1 MELGGMVFVQVLIIF
16 ILMLLGFVLV
26 KTRMMDEKTT
36 SQMTNVVLSV
46 VIPCVLIDAYQK
58 EFTKELAA
66 GLFLSA
72 LLALITHIIGIV
84 ISTLIFRKEDT
95 LRYRINIFSSVYS
108 NCGFMAIPL
117 LSSTLGTDGVF
128 YGSAYLAIFTIL
140 AWTHGICLYQGD
152 VREIPVRKILL
163 NPGIIG
169 VTVAIILFVLGIKL
183 PYIINESV
191 EHLAA
196 LNTPMGMM
204 LTGAYLTKVDFKKAF
219 KNVSLYVVAFL
230 RLILIPVIA
239 LITAKLMRLDP
250 VAVKAVFISAA
261 CPTASIAALFA
272 SRYKLD
278 AAYATELVAVTTLFS
293 VVTIPLV
300 MILY

>member
-16 ILMLLGFVLV
+16 ILMLVGFVLV
-26 KTRMMDEKTT
+26 KTKMMDERTT
-36 SQMTNVVLSV
+36 SQMTNVLLSV
-46 VIPCVLIDAYQK
+46 IMPCVLIDAYQK
-58 EFTKELAA
+58 EFTKELVE
-66 GLFLSA
+66 GLLLSA
-72 LLALITHIIGIV
+72 LLAVITHVIGIV
-84 ISTLIFRKEDT
+84 ISTLIFRKEET

-128 YGSAYLAIFTIL
+128 YGSAYFAIFIIL
-140 AWTHGICLYQGD
+140 TWTHGICLYQGN

-183 PYIINESV
+183 PYVINESV

-196 LNTPMGMM
+196 LNTPLGMM
-204 LTGAYLTKVDFKKAF
+204 LTGAYLTKVDFKKAL
-219 KNVSLYVVAFL
+219 KNASLYIVAFL
-230 RLILIPVIA
+230 RLILIPVIT
-239 LITAKLMRLDP
+239 LIIAKLMRLDP
-250 VAVKAVFISAA
+250 VAAKAVLISAA

-272 SRYKLD
+272 ARYNLD
-278 AAYATELVAVTTLFS
+278 AAYATELVSVITLLS

-300 MILY
+300 LMFY